1 MNYKSFVKQPQ
12 PVFIG
17 ENWCSW

>member
-1 MNYKSFVKQPQ
+1 MDYKSFVKQLQ